1 MLVRAIA
8 GCCRKDPSIRAL
20 AAGPKIALFYPGNQ
34 GKRMNWLIVTDLD
47 GTLLDDDYLYAQAA
61 EALDSIADT
70 YPDARMA
77 LVSSKTPAEMIE
89 LAGRCRSDPILIFE
103 NGTGMAW
110 REPVLCRPGAARQ
123 EGFEIE
129 CFGKPYAEVVATL
142 RSLRVQHDFQFRG
155 FSDMT
160 PREVVSLTGLSHSG
174 AEKARQRLGS
184 EPLQFTGSDQ
194 ALTAFQAALQAQGLA
209 LVRGG
214 RFHHVGSNLNKGRA
228 VAKLWRLLRFQFGI
242 HARTVAC
249 GDAPN
254 DLEMMERADHA
265 IVFPARGGGY
275 LEPEN
280 PNTQRAPVAGPSAW
294 LDAVSEVLE
303 HNHAAA

>member
-1 MLVRAIA
+1 
-8 GCCRKDPSIRAL
+8 
-20 AAGPKIALFYPGNQ
+20 
-34 GKRMNWLIVTDLD
+34 MNWLIVTDLD

-61 EALDSIADT
+61 EALDTIAAT
-70 YPDARMA
+70 YPDAHTA
-77 LVSSKTPAEMIE
+77 LVSSKTPVEMIE
-89 LAGRCRSDPILIFE
+89 LASRCQSAPILIFE
-103 NGTGMAW
+103 NGSGMAW
-110 REPVLCRPGAARQ
+110 QEHVLCRRGSDWQ
-123 EGFEIE
+123 DGFEIE
-129 CFGKPYAEVVATL
+129 CFGTSYAEVVATL
-142 RSLRVQHDFQFRG
+142 RSLRFERGYSFRG

-160 PREVVSLTGLSHSG
+160 PEEVAELTGLSHSG
-174 AEKARQRLGS
+174 AVKARQRVGS
-184 EPLQFTGSDQ
+184 EPLQFSGSEEQ
-194 ALTAFQAALQAQGLA
+194 LEEFQAVLA
-209 LVRGG
+209 EHSLELVLGG

-242 HARTVAC
+242 HAKTVAC

-275 LEPEN
+275 LQPEN

-303 HNHAAA
+303 HNHQAA